1 MISLTTYTTS
11 TLNVYQQEIAQL
23 NNGSYKQWTMFSL
36 DSYIKT
42 VTSPVCKSL
51 CSYYL
56 LTLILEFQCHNNMNF
71 ISCSC
76 YTPVRGRGGGHR
88 DVFFA
93 VFQTSGWYR
102 LCHLSHLAS
111 IATLAIN
118 IQLAGRKWEGYH
130 VWIFL
135 WSDMEVKHIT
145 CTPSTGHT

>member
-1 MISLTTYTTS
+1 MYLWSTILLLWVYLMDTQKQKNICIRLFIISLITYTTS
-11 TLNVYQQEIAQL
+11 NLNAYQQELAQL

-36 DSYIKT
+36 DIKT

-56 LTLILEFQCHNNMNF
+56 LTLILELQCLNNMNF

-76 YTPVRGRGGGHR
+76 YSPVRGRGGGHG

-102 LCHLSHLAS
+102 LCHL
-111 IATLAIN
+111 
-118 IQLAGRKWEGYH
+118 
-130 VWIFL
+130 
-135 WSDMEVKHIT
+135 
-145 CTPSTGHT
+145 